1 MEDGGVFLFGTDPL
15 GRDLFTRTM
24 YGARVSL
31 SIGLVGV
38 FCSFILGTML
48 GGISGYFG
56 GIVDNIIQRTI
67 ELLISIPTIPL
78 WMTLAA
84 ALPRDWPVVKNYFV
98 ITVILSVIGWG
109 SLARVVRGKLPFPES
124 EDFVV
129 AARISGAEEETI
141 TAKYLLPSFASYFIV
156 SITLAIPYMIL
167 GETALS
173 FLGLG
178 MQPPAVSWGVLLMGG
193 PERCRHCPTS
203 LAAPAMC
210 LRRYHGLDVQ
220 LHG

>member
-56 GIVDNIIQRTI
+56 GIVDIIIQRTI

-109 SLARVVRGKLPFPES
+109 SLARVVRGKLLSLSPRTSLSRQES
-124 EDFVV
+124 QEPKK
-129 AARISGAEEETI
+129 RRS
-141 TAKYLLPSFASYFIV
+141 LPSICFRP
-156 SITLAIPYMIL
+156 LPAILSCRLRWPYHI
-167 GETALS
+167 
-173 FLGLG
+173 
-178 MQPPAVSWGVLLMGG
+178 
-193 PERCRHCPTS
+193 
-203 LAAPAMC
+203 
-210 LRRYHGLDVQ
+210 
-220 LHG
+220 